1 MTRISNIRA
10 VSALEEVVAST
21 LNHKWNNFKQQP
33 QDSSNEM
40 DLRTEPVLHSQDITD
55 NQDVSDKSHA
65 KTKLLESSHNLVDT
79 LECTGQPR
87 SIQV

>member
-1 MTRISNIRA
+1 
-10 VSALEEVVAST
+10 
-21 LNHKWNNFKQQP
+21 
-33 QDSSNEM
+33 M
-40 DLRTEPVLHSQDITD
+40 DLGAEPVLHSQDITD

-65 KTKLLESSHNLVDT
+65 KTKLLESAHNFVDT